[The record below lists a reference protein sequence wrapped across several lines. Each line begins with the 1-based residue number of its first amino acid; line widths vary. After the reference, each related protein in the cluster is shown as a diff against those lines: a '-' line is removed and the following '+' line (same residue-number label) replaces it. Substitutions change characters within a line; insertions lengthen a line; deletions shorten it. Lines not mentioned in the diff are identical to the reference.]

1 MKITFSPNFFINL
14 PFVFSGLSTAADCEH
29 MYSVL
34 NVNPKPVNS
43 GKKANGT
50 GDGKEVRFFFY
61 CCKKNLGRWDILC
74 SAFFWLSIIS
84 YISPSLLQALT
95 CLFEQESSSLTEE
108 ETLSRSTLGQ
118 DREPDKQP
126 GAHGERSANCTD
138 TQQRVGGAHSSSL
151 CSSFQVQDLEFAQI
165 ERKVIDGLK
174 VGNEC
179 LKKMHE
185 VGDDMWPA
193 DAFKIHHLLFMSCY
207 QLFFAA
213 GDVYWRSRT
222 DYGWNSRCHWVP
234 KGRSFQLVIGFIY
247 YFSLFDSILQV
258 DVERVKI

>member
-29 MYSVL
+29 SVGTCAQGAWTENQKL
-34 NVNPKPVNS
+34 NVNPKPVWQES
-43 GKKANGT
+43 KW
-50 GDGKEVRFFFY
+50 DGRWERREFFF
-61 CCKKNLGRWDILC
+61 
-74 SAFFWLSIIS
+74 FFTVTKRIWEDETFCAALFFFFPFCVFRQCVQRLSIISYIS

-95 CLFEQESSSLTEE
+95 CLFKQESSSLTEE

-138 TQQRVGGAHSSSL
+138 TQQRLGGAHSSSL

-193 DAFKIHHLLFMSCY
+193 DAFNIHHLLLMSCY
-207 QLFFAA
+207 QLFFTA
-213 GDVYWRSRT
+213 GDVY
-222 DYGWNSRCHWVP
+222 
-234 KGRSFQLVIGFIY
+234 
-247 YFSLFDSILQV
+247 
-258 DVERVKI
+258 

>member
-1 MKITFSPNFFINL
+1 MKITFSPNLNL

-43 GKKANGT
+43 GKKANGM

-61 CCKKNLGRWDILC
+61 CCKKNLGRRDILC
-74 SAFFWLSIIS
+74 SAFFRLSIISYIS
-84 YISPSLLQALT
+84 YISPSLLQAST

-138 TQQRVGGAHSSSL
+138 TQQRLGGAHSSSL

-213 GDVYWRSRT
+213 GDVY
-222 DYGWNSRCHWVP
+222 
-234 KGRSFQLVIGFIY
+234 
-247 YFSLFDSILQV
+247 
-258 DVERVKI
+258 